1 MSGVTPSVPEFQAEA
16 LFCVHNILQQVSL
29 SELISIFR
37 EFELENYL
45 LPLLGVSSDVR
56 LSADALNILFFVFDC
71 LYKND
76 FGE

>member
-1 MSGVTPSVPEFQAEA
+1 M
-16 LFCVHNILQQVSL
+16 HNILQQVSL